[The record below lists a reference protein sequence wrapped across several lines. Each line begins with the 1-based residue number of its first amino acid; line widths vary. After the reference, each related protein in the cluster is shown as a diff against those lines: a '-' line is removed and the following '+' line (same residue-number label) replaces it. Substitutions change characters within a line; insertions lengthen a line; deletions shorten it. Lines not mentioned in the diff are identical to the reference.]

1 MRPEFQDIVDDVSRI
16 LGGPVTLEDRD
27 FNLIAF
33 CSQHAAQ
40 IDQIRQQSILERH
53 STDAVRALFEQF
65 GIATSEQP
73 VRVPAMPESGVLPR
87 LCLPARWNGVTYGY
101 VWLLDENPDH
111 DAAQEQSALALAE
124 RAGALL
130 AQQVRVRE
138 ELDFKLQDVLSP
150 EPEIAEIAAADIDD
164 RGIIARGVPVAAVE
178 LRLAT
183 QGAAQPVPM
192 NLWSLPRS
200 VLASAGDEHT
210 TLVVPLHGQ
219 DLGPARAVA
228 ERARELYAERLP
240 PGAQVD
246 VVAGIGAPR
255 PDLSEA
261 RGSWQEARLASQAAQ
276 SVSALRPVAVWP
288 ELGVYRLLACG
299 PQAALSSAVLDHSV
313 HRLLDCGDDDLVHT
327 AATYLDTGGNVHAVA
342 EALRIHRQTVYH
354 RLQRIEQVTGLT
366 LSRGQ
371 DRLVLHLGLTMAPL
385 IGGPGGPNGHGA
397 GR

>member
-164 RGIIARGVPVAAVE
+164 RGIIARGVPVAC
-178 LRLAT
+178 RWRRSSS
-183 QGAAQPVPM
+183 G
-192 NLWSLPRS
+192 WPRR
-200 VLASAGDEHT
+200 
-210 TLVVPLHGQ
+210 
-219 DLGPARAVA
+219 GP
-228 ERARELYAERLP
+228 P
-240 PGAQVD
+240 SP
-246 VVAGIGAPR
+246 
-255 PDLSEA
+255 
-261 RGSWQEARLASQAAQ
+261 
-276 SVSALRPVAVWP
+276 
-288 ELGVYRLLACG
+288 
-299 PQAALSSAVLDHSV
+299 
-313 HRLLDCGDDDLVHT
+313 
-327 AATYLDTGGNVHAVA
+327 
-342 EALRIHRQTVYH
+342 
-354 RLQRIEQVTGLT
+354 
-366 LSRGQ
+366 SR
-371 DRLVLHLGLTMAPL
+371 
-385 IGGPGGPNGHGA
+385 
-397 GR
+397 